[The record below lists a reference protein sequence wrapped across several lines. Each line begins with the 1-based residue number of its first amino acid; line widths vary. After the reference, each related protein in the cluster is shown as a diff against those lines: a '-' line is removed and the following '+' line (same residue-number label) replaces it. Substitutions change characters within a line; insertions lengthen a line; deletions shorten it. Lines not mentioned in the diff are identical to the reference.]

1 MLYFSCQ
8 FVVKASEDY
17 TVHLADPD
25 TPVHWE
31 QIEQVVLKT
40 TSTVPSC
47 PICLYPP
54 KAGNIM
60 SYDQGFKIILSQFLT
75 FICLLT
81 VCLPFSLQ
89 PKLHDVVMYF
99 AGHVFFII
107 YHCPTILGENV
118 QYVTMPYIVQI

>member
-1 MLYFSCQ
+1 MFYLPHSANCYDKLKNTYLMLYFSCQ

-54 KAGNIM
+54 KAGKM
-60 SYDQGFKIILSQFLT
+60 
-75 FICLLT
+75 
-81 VCLPFSLQ
+81 
-89 PKLHDVVMYF
+89 
-99 AGHVFFII
+99 
-107 YHCPTILGENV
+107 
-118 QYVTMPYIVQI
+118 

>member
-1 MLYFSCQ
+1 MLYGDDKWKIYLNLTFYFSCQ

-54 KAGNIM
+54 KAGKM
-60 SYDQGFKIILSQFLT
+60 
-75 FICLLT
+75 
-81 VCLPFSLQ
+81 
-89 PKLHDVVMYF
+89 
-99 AGHVFFII
+99 
-107 YHCPTILGENV
+107 
-118 QYVTMPYIVQI
+118 

>member
-54 KAGNIM
+54 KAGKM
-60 SYDQGFKIILSQFLT
+60 WTRDQDNTK
-75 FICLLT
+75 
-81 VCLPFSLQ
+81 
-89 PKLHDVVMYF
+89 
-99 AGHVFFII
+99 
-107 YHCPTILGENV
+107 
-118 QYVTMPYIVQI
+118 